1 MKKINIKKID
11 EVIYYEKLDNGLK
24 VYMYTNPNI
33 HNNYVT
39 YTTRYGSIYKEFK
52 TLDGDMVK
60 VPNGIAHFLE
70 HKVFVEEHDPQ
81 PEEFF
86 ARSGAVC
93 NAFTTFKNTTYLFSG
108 PEELENNI
116 SYLID
121 FVGNIYLTDDNVE
134 SEKGIIGEE
143 INMCDDTPVDRLY
156 DKIRENTI
164 KNNPFRESIIG
175 THEEVNS
182 ITKDMLET
190 CYHTFYHP
198 SNMFLIVTG
207 NFNPNN
213 IIKVIKDKFKDK
225 EYDKREIYKKKK
237 YKEPDKVVKEYEVID
252 MNTNVPKYSYNIKI
266 NVDNIKMDKR
276 KLNIYMYLLYTLA
289 FGETSS
295 FDERMK
301 KEGIITS
308 SIYYNLLDI
317 GSHYII
323 SLMNNTY
330 EYEKLEYEIEKTL
343 SNIEIDKND
352 FNRKKKV
359 LISNEIFSYEDMEM
373 VNDMILDNILF
384 DNKIPDDIIDII
396 NSLNPHE
403 LEDIIKNIDFTNKA
417 VVIIK
422 NKKESK

>member
-11 EVIYYEKLDNGLK
+11 EVIYYDKLDNGLK

-52 TLDGDMVK
+52 SIDGDMVK

-70 HKVFVEEHDPQ
+70 HKVFVEKNDPQ

-86 ARSGAVC
+86 AKSGAIC

-108 PEELENNI
+108 PDELEKNI

-121 FVGNIYLTDDNVE
+121 FVGNIYLTEENVE
-134 SEKGIIGEE
+134 SEKGIICEE
-143 INMCDDTPVDRLY
+143 INMCDDTPLDRLY

-175 THEEVNS
+175 THDEVNS
-182 ITKDMLET
+182 ITREMLET

-207 NFNPNN
+207 NFNPEK
-213 IIKVIKDKFKDK
+213 IINVIKDKFKDK
-225 EYDKREIYKKKK
+225 EYAKREKLYKKK
-237 YKEPDKVVKEYEVID
+237 YKEPDKVVREYEVID

-266 NVDNIKMDKR
+266 NVDKIKIDKR
-276 KLNIYMYLLYTLA
+276 KLNIYMYLLYTLT

-295 FDERMK
+295 FDDRLK
-301 KEGIITS
+301 REGIITS
-308 SIYYNLLDI
+308 SIYYSLLDI

-323 SLMNNTY
+323 SLINNTY
-330 EYEKLEYEIEKTL
+330 EYEKLEEEIEKAL
-343 SNIEIDKND
+343 SDIKIDEND

-396 NSLNPHE
+396 NSLNTKE
-403 LEDIIKNIDFTNKA
+403 LEDIIKNIDFSNKSI
-417 VVIIK
+417 VIIK
-422 NKKESK
+422 NKKENE

>member
-11 EVIYYEKLDNGLK
+11 ECIYYEKLDNGLK
-24 VYMYTNPNI
+24 VYMYVNNNI

-39 YTTRYGSIYKEFK
+39 YTTKYGSIYKEFK
-52 TLDGDMVK
+52 SIDGEMIK

-108 PEELENNI
+108 PDELENNI

-121 FVGNIYLTDDNVE
+121 FVGNIYLTEENVE
-134 SEKGIIGEE
+134 SEKGIICEE
-143 INMCDDTPVDRLY
+143 INMCNDTPVDRLY

-175 THEEVNS
+175 THKEVNS
-182 ITKDMLET
+182 ITKELLET

-198 SNMFLIVTG
+198 SNMFLIITG
-207 NFNPNN
+207 NFNPDK
-213 IIKVIKDKFKDK
+213 IIKVIKDKFKYK
-225 EYDKREIYKKKK
+225 EYNRREKINKKK
-237 YKEPDKVVKEYEVID
+237 YKEPDKVVKEYEVIN

-266 NVDNIKMDKR
+266 NVDKIKIDKR
-276 KLNIYMYLLYTLA
+276 KLNIYMYLLYSLT
-289 FGETSS
+289 FGETSD
-295 FDERMK
+295 FDYRLK

-323 SLMNNTY
+323 SLMNNT
-330 EYEKLEYEIEKTL
+330 LEYKRLEKEITKAL
-343 SNIEIDKND
+343 SNIRIDKND

-384 DNKIPDDIIDII
+384 DNKIPEDIIDII
-396 NSLNPHE
+396 NSLNTQE
-403 LEDIIKNIDFTNKA
+403 LEDIIDNIDFSNKS

-422 NKKESK
+422 NIEENE